1 MLLCLSVSIITLGR
15 DKDIDSIYQM
25 IQNAD
30 GSLKRGS
37 ITAVYGQKRCGKS
50 SVMYFLAKQ
59 IQEKHPRAIIID
71 INADSFGVGEK
82 KDTYYS
88 TFLTKI
94 CSGFRNATIRSKELR
109 ETLKEYDLHIPSI
122 TEIFSEGGEAYFQNF
137 FQLFQTVCPEYYVV
151 LMVDEF
157 TKVYIHMKK
166 HAIQE
171 DFLNRWRA
179 LIQDNGFVNIVVGQ
193 DFMDKFTTDEDITSQ
208 NFGGAVNGLGTMNK
222 KRLSYLEQE
231 AAREMIE
238 EPVKFP
244 DGSTRYRGLLG
255 EEAISRIYELTGGSA
270 FYLMKFCNALVD
282 YMMDHGE
289 SFVSK
294 GLVEMVAGGY
304 VFDTQNNPINK
315 TDFDPIFNEYSHR
328 EDITQ
333 TDGEEDISNYIKEET
348 LNTYKL
354 LKLIADNANNKGIY
368 NVGKIPWN
376 DEKEKLRILKSL
388 MVRGVLVDHQGRDIA
403 AERIDSLDVKIKVG
417 LFSVWLKKRG

>member
-1 MLLCLSVSIITLGR
+1 
-15 DKDIDSIYQM
+15 
-25 IQNAD
+25 
-30 GSLKRGS
+30 
-37 ITAVYGQKRCGKS
+37 
-50 SVMYFLAKQ
+50 
-59 IQEKHPRAIIID
+59 
-71 INADSFGVGEK
+71 
-82 KDTYYS
+82 
-88 TFLTKI
+88 
-94 CSGFRNATIRSKELR
+94 
-109 ETLKEYDLHIPSI
+109 
-122 TEIFSEGGEAYFQNF
+122 
-137 FQLFQTVCPEYYVV
+137 
-151 LMVDEF
+151 
-157 TKVYIHMKK
+157 MKK
-166 HAIQE
+166 HVIQE

-179 LIQDNGFVNIVVGQ
+179 LVQDNGFVNIVVGQ

-231 AAREMIE
+231 SAREMIE

-255 EEAISRIYELTGGSA
+255 EEAILRIYELTGGSA

-294 GLVEMVAGGY
+294 GLVETVAGGY

-333 TDGEEDISNYIKEET
+333 ADSEEDISTYIKEET

-354 LKLIADNANNKGIY
+354 LKLIADNANNKGIC

-388 MVRGVLVDHQGRDIA
+388 MVRGVLVDHLGRDIT
-403 AERIDSLDVKIKVG
+403 AEKIDSLDVKIKVG